1 MGKKSKKKQKKREKG
16 GGVEIAVPVV
26 KPSRREWVPVVLVPV
41 LALVL
46 YANTAWNEFAID
58 DKSIILEN
66 RYTLAGFSGLPDLL
80 TTPGMHGKDGRVD
93 EQYRPLSMA
102 THAVVCE
109 FFGTK
114 PAPAHFL
121 NILLFALA
129 GMMLFLFLRRLLGD
143 SPPLL
148 AFFAALLFVA
158 HPIHTEV
165 VANVKGRDEI
175 LALLNALAAGWFL
188 LVHVDRGK
196 KGALVLSAVFFFLA
210 ISSKESAI
218 TFLGIFPLALWM
230 FRGAK
235 PSAILRVCAPLL
247 VAAGAYLAIRH
258 FVVYAPLAHLRIPM
272 AEKLDNPLL
281 YVGAPERVATACTV
295 IVRYVG
301 LLALPHPLV
310 SDYSYNQVPIVSWS
324 DAFGALSIL
333 FCAGLVLVAAWCVR
347 KRPLV
352 GFGMMFFLVTLSI
365 VSNLFIGIGTIM
377 GERLLF
383 VPSIGFCLLF
393 AGLLRRLPV
402 PGILVVIVLSLYGYK
417 TVTRNM
423 DWKDDRTL
431 SSRDIHHSPGSSKL
445 QLVVGTFH
453 YEDGRYREALELFD
467 RSVEIYDQNEV
478 ALVWRG
484 MARGRLQDG
493 AGAAESFHA
502 AMAVNPGYYD
512 AHYQLGVLYVNRK
525 DYRSAISCFE
535 KARKLQPGNPNAR
548 EWLDYARNM
557 RDRETG
563 GD

>member
-1 MGKKSKKKQKKREKG
+1 MGKKSKNKKKRGKG
-16 GGVEIAVPVV
+16 GRVEISVPVE
-26 KPSRREWVPVVLVPV
+26 KPSRREWLPVVLVPA

-46 YANTAWNEFAID
+46 YANTAVNDFAID

-66 RYTLAGFSGLPDLL
+66 PYTLAGFSGLPDLL
-80 TTPGMHGKDGRVD
+80 VGHGMQWKVGLVD

-109 FFGTK
+109 FFGPK
-114 PAPAHFL
+114 PAPAHIL

-129 GMMLFLFLRRLLGD
+129 GTMLFFFLRRLLRD
-143 SPPLL
+143 FPPPL

-196 KGALVLSAVFFFLA
+196 KGALVFSAVFFFLA
-210 ISSKESAI
+210 VSSKESAI

-235 PSAILRVCAPLL
+235 LSAILRVCAPLL
-247 VAAGAYLAIRH
+247 VAAGAYVAIRH
-258 FVVYAPLAHLRIPM
+258 FVVDAPMIPVTD
-272 AEKLDNPLL
+272 KLENPLL

-333 FCAGLVLVAAWCVR
+333 FCTGLVLFAAWCVR

-365 VSNLFIGIGTIM
+365 VSNLFFGIGTIM

-383 VPSIGFCLLF
+383 VPSVGFCLLF

-423 DWKDDRTL
+423 EWKDDRTL

-445 QLVVGTFH
+445 QSVVGTFH
-453 YEDGRYREALELFD
+453 YQDGRYREALELFD

-484 MARGRLQDG
+484 MARSRLQDV
-493 AGAAESFHA
+493 AGAVESFHA

-525 DYRSAISCFE
+525 DYRSAIPCFE
-535 KARKLQPGNPNAR
+535 YARKLQPGNPNAR